1 MKDSKKQEF
10 LIENFIPE
18 GNENAISRIEL
29 RLLTDKNDRT
39 VREMIAEAV
48 NVRKIPIVN
57 VGNGY
62 FIVRSGNEEDRMC
75 AREYIAMEMHR
86 HREIVRRIHAIDK
99 ALGGF
104 RA

>member
-29 RLLTDKNDRT
+29 RLLTNKNDRT

-48 NVRKIPIVN
+48 NVRKVPIVN

-62 FIVRSGNEEDRMC
+62 FIVRAGNEEDRMC
-75 AREYIAMEMHR
+75 AREYLAMETNRCM
-86 HREIVRRIHAIDK
+86 EIQRKLRSIHTALRR
-99 ALGGF
+99 
-104 RA
+104 

>member
-1 MKDSKKQEF
+1 MKDSKKREF
-10 LIENFIPE
+10 LIEEFIPF

-48 NVRKIPIVN
+48 NVRKVPIVN

-75 AREYIAMEMHR
+75 AQEYIAMERNR
-86 HREIVRRIHAIDK
+86 HMEIQRKIHSLYK
-99 ALGGF
+99 AL
-104 RA
+104 RH